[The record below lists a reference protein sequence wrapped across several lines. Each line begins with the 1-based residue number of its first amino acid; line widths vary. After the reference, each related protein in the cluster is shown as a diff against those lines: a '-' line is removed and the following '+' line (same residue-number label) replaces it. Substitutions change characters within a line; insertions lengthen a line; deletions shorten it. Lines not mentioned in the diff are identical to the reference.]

1 MKKRKVQMILPLFM
15 VCIIG
20 SSCASKP
27 AENNLIDMTEATLQ
41 SEISIENPSNLQES
55 SGTTSTEETKVET
68 TVNTT
73 APETSTADTTEGQS
87 TNSSED
93 VTETTMEI
101 NVETTESINKISEIK
116 SISGYQMADGMNVPV
131 EVTFEL
137 VDIKRGEEAYNT
149 LLKGKSDLE
158 LTEDGME
165 YILITLNVSYVSG
178 DADTVYIIEN
188 VASLEDAK
196 MYFALSNGE
205 SNAVQLTN
213 YLSDSIYNLAINKG
227 ESAKGTVAFLHRV
240 DSQEPLQFVGFGKN
254 IQFNLE

>member
-1 MKKRKVQMILPLFM
+1 MKKRKFQMVLPLFM

-20 SSCASKP
+20 SGCTSKQ
-27 AENNLIDMTEATLQ
+27 ADNNLIDMTESTQ
-41 SEISIENPSNLQES
+41 QTEISIENSSNLQES
-55 SGTTSTEETKVET
+55 NDTASTEETKAET
-68 TVNTT
+68 TASTT
-73 APETSTADTTEGQS
+73 SSETSTADVTEGQS

-93 VTETTMEI
+93 VTETTMET
-101 NVETTESINKISEIK
+101 NEMTENTSNSSEIK
-116 SISGYQMADGMNVPV
+116 SISGYQMVDGMNVPV

-137 VDIKRGEEAYNT
+137 ADIKRGEDAYNT
-149 LLKGKSDLE
+149 LLQGKADLE
-158 LTEDGME
+158 LAEDGME

-178 DADTVYIIEN
+178 DADTVYIMEN
-188 VASLEDAK
+188 MASLEDAK

-205 SNAVQLTN
+205 SNAVQLTD

-240 DSQEPLQFVGFGKN
+240 DSQEPLQFVGFGKS